1 MDSLAAG
8 GGAGG
13 AAAQQLTVGLQQ
25 LHAAVGAS
33 LKERPTTTAVRA
45 MIEER
50 SKENDL
56 VARVS
61 ALEAEADASANA
73 EGAGEGERR
82 ALETIN
88 AVSRRVGVL
97 EDNSH
102 AMERR
107 RQQRT
112 ERVVEDVRRA
122 LDARRRDERRC
133 PPFAKFERTK
143 SRNRT
148 ATRTA
153 TANRTPRRR
162 ANAGGR

>member
-1 MDSLAAG
+1 
-8 GGAGG
+8 
-13 AAAQQLTVGLQQ
+13 
-25 LHAAVGAS
+25 
-33 LKERPTTTAVRA
+33 

-61 ALEAEADASANA
+61 ALEAEVDASANA

-97 EDNSH
+97 EDTSH
-102 AMERR
+102 AMER

-112 ERVVEDVRRA
+112 ERGVEDVRRA
-122 LDARRRDERRC
+122 WDASDW
-133 PPFAKFERTK
+133 
-143 SRNRT
+143 T
-148 ATRTA
+148 AFDDA
-153 TANRTPRRR
+153 CRR
-162 ANAGGR
+162 AFARLAGD